1 MLPVHAQAIQLWLE
15 IDKKCTRHL
24 NQSFSPLTEFV
35 CSPGMPRAR
44 SPFQSNLFG
53 STETMPQVECKQ
65 DDVAPKQPVMTDPEI
80 DYIFSQM
87 VLRLRTTYY
96 ALRGT
101 SLH

>member
-1 MLPVHAQAIQLWLE
+1 MIQLLLE
-15 IDKKCTRHL
+15 IDKNCTPRI
-24 NQSFSPLTEFV
+24 NQSFSALTDNV
-35 CSPGMPRAR
+35 CSPGTPCAR
-44 SPFQSNLFG
+44 LTLELNRFG
-53 STETMPQVECKQ
+53 STGTMPQVECKQ

-87 VLRLRTTYY
+87 VIRLRTTYY

>member
-1 MLPVHAQAIQLWLE
+1 
-15 IDKKCTRHL
+15 
-24 NQSFSPLTEFV
+24 
-35 CSPGMPRAR
+35 
-44 SPFQSNLFG
+44 
-53 STETMPQVECKQ
+53 MPQVECKQ